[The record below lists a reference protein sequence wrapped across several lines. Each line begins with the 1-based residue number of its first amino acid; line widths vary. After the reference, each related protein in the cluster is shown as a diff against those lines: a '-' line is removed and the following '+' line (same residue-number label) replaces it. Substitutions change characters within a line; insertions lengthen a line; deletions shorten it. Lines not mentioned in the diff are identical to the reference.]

1 MLSPSTL
8 CTHTW
13 GWSDVADCL
22 GSSSPLPESLRFSL
36 RSLPRSLPLPLS
48 SDTSFELKASTSSE
62 YLGEQALGLKKKKL
76 ENYVKAHKCFCRKQ
90 TENRHDSPSSALN
103 FLTLIK
109 FIPMSFSVLP
119 VVKSKQHLHRLNLF
133 QFHWALV
140 EQGNSHN
147 FAQETLVTVH
157 SSKYST
163 CIVPPTCESWPL
175 DLCMDWGFG
184 SSISAQGVL
193 PLTPAGSLGYQPEL
207 CSRRWSF
214 PP

>member
-1 MLSPSTL
+1 MLPIVSGPLGHCQSLYVSLFVLCLALCLSPSHPTPVSN
-8 CTHTW
+8 W
-13 GWSDVADCL
+13 RR
-22 GSSSPLPESLRFSL
+22 P
-36 RSLPRSLPLPLS
+36 PRQDTLS
-48 SDTSFELKASTSSE
+48 SKRQRIKEKEAR
-62 YLGEQALGLKKKKL
+62 K
-76 ENYVKAHKCFCRKQ
+76 NYDSAHKCFCRKQ
-90 TENRHDSPSSALN
+90 IENRHDSPSSALN

-109 FIPMSFSVLP
+109 FIPMSFSVLH
-119 VVKSKQHLHRLNLF
+119 VVISKKHLHRLNLF

-140 EQGNSHN
+140 EQRNSHN
-147 FAQETLVTVH
+147 FARETLEIVH